1 MAGMTDEQR
10 AAFEAGLER
19 AQGQQAAREAVPTQR
34 TRTAAQG
41 LTLGFADEIEA
52 RARSQ
57 TTGRPYAE
65 VLDEIRGSVKAY
77 QEARPKEALGYEIGG
92 AALPAIG
99 AMVAAPFTGG
109 ASTAAVAPTLARMA
123 GIGAVQGG
131 IAAFGTGEGG
141 AVERLSRVPGGAVA
155 GSIGSAVGGG
165 VVRAA
170 GSGLATLTDATRRLV
185 GNRGSS
191 IVENEIQR
199 LARQTGK
206 TPDQIADDILNGR
219 LLAENRTIQ
228 AAVRAYRTGG
238 GDASRI
244 IQEGLEQRPAMTRA
258 AAMDDLNRYLADI
271 SAPSALQAQRRSED
285 VARVAER
292 AAYSQF
298 RDMPAPDDVVSALA
312 DTLRRVPS
320 AAEEVGI
327 ALRAQTGAAP
337 FFEILEDG
345 SVQFTRSPTV
355 AEVENVRRAV
365 GNRASA
371 LYRGNMGAAG
381 EAVSEAE
388 TGLRGLLDEAV
399 PELSTTRATA
409 ASVRSQRDA
418 FDAGQK
424 AFSGD
429 VNERLMEFAKLTDPS
444 QIEAYRAGLMAAIQA
459 RAATGSR
466 QSMIRNMASK
476 EETKESRI
484 LREVLPQDAVDDV
497 LRSIET
503 ASGAQNA
510 ANSILGGSQTAETI
524 MEQRRQGLGLS
535 VSDIS
540 SALSMDP
547 TALANVASKM
557 ADRFRRDLTDA
568 ERARIARILVSDD
581 ADLVRRAIEDDGAL
595 AILRDK
601 IERISA
607 TATSGAA
614 RAGAVAPAETS
625 GDISSPVIR
634 GLLAQ

>member
-1 MAGMTDEQR
+1 MAGMTDKQR

-52 RARSQ
+52 RARSL

-65 VLDEIRGSVKAY
+65 VLNEIRGSIKAY
-77 QEARPKEALGYEIGG
+77 QEARPGEALAYEIGG

-109 ASTAAVAPTLARMA
+109 ASAAAVAPTLARMA

-131 IAAFGTGEGG
+131 LAAFGTGEGG

-155 GSIGSAVGGG
+155 GGVGSAVGGG

-199 LARQTGK
+199 LVKQTGR
-206 TPDQIADDILNGR
+206 TADEISGDILNGR

-228 AAVRAYRTGG
+228 AAVRALRSGG
-238 GDASRI
+238 GEASRI

-258 AAMDDLNRYLADI
+258 TAMEDLNKYLADI
-271 SAPSALQAQRRSED
+271 SAPSALQAQRGSED

-298 RDMPAPDDVVSALA
+298 RDMPAPDEVVAALA

-355 AEVENVRRAV
+355 AEVESVRRAV

-388 TGLRGLLDEAV
+388 TGLRGLLDETV
-399 PELSTTRATA
+399 PELSAARATA
-409 ASVRSQRDA
+409 AGVRSQRDA

-429 VNERLMEFAKLTDPS
+429 VNERMMEFAKLTDPS

-459 RAATGSR
+459 RGATGSR
-466 QSMIRNMASK
+466 QSMIRNMVSG
-476 EETKESRI
+476 ETKEGRI

-503 ASGAQNA
+503 ASGAQEA
-510 ANSILGGSQTAETI
+510 ASKILQGSPTAETL
-524 MEQRRQGLGLS
+524 MEQGRQGLGLS

-540 SALSMDP
+540 GALSMDP
-547 TALANVASKM
+547 TAIVNVASKIT
-557 ADRFRRDLTDA
+557 DRFRRDLTDA
-568 ERARIARILVSDD
+568 DRARIARILVSDD

-595 AILRDK
+595 AVLRDK

-607 TATSGAA
+607 TATRGAS
-614 RAGAVAPAETS
+614 RAGAVTPAQTS
-625 GDISSPVIR
+625 GDISGPAIR

>member
-1 MAGMTDEQR
+1 MAGMTDQQR
-10 AAFEAGLER
+10 AAYEAALARTQER
-19 AQGQQAAREAVPTQR
+19 QATREAVPTQR

-52 RARSQ
+52 RARSL

-65 VLDEIRGSVKAY
+65 VLDEIRGSVKSY
-77 QEARPKEALGYEIGG
+77 QEARPMEALGYEVGG
-92 AALPAIG
+92 AVLPAIG
-99 AMVAAPFTGG
+99 AMAAAPFTGG
-109 ASTAAVAPTLARMA
+109 ASTAAVAPTLGRMA
-123 GIGAVQGG
+123 GMGAVQGG
-131 IAAFGTGEGG
+131 ITAFGTGEGG
-141 AVERLSRVPGGAVA
+141 AAERLSRVPGGAAYGVG
-155 GSIGSAVGGG
+155 GSLLAGG
-165 VVRAA
+165 VVRGA
-170 GSGLATLTDATRRLV
+170 GSALSTLTDATRRLV
-185 GNRGSS
+185 GGRGSTV
-191 IVENEIQR
+191 VENEIQR
-199 LARQTGK
+199 LAQQTGK
-206 TPDQIADDILNGR
+206 TADQIADDILNGR

-228 AAVRAYRTGG
+228 AAVRALRAGG
-238 GDASRI
+238 GGASRI

-258 AAMDDLNRYLADI
+258 AAMDDLNKYLADI

-298 RDMPAPDDVVSALA
+298 RDMPAPDEVVSELA
-312 DTLRRVPS
+312 DALRRVPS
-320 AAEEVGI
+320 AADEVAI

-355 AEVENVRRAV
+355 AEVENVRRAI

-381 EAVSEAE
+381 EAVAGVE
-388 TGLRGLLDEAV
+388 TGLRGSLDETV
-399 PELSTTRATA
+399 PELSATRATA
-409 ASVRSQRDA
+409 AGVRSQRDA

-429 VNERLMEFAKLTDPS
+429 INEQLMEFAKLTDPS

-459 RAATGSR
+459 RSATGSR
-466 QSMIRNMASK
+466 QSMIRNMAN
-476 EETKESRI
+476 EETKEGRI

-503 ASGAQNA
+503 ASGAQEA
-510 ANSILGGSQTAETI
+510 ASKILQGSPTAETL
-524 MEQRRQGLGLS
+524 MEAGRQGLGLS

-540 SALSMDP
+540 GALSMDP

-568 ERARIARILVSDD
+568 ERARIARILVSED

-595 AILRDK
+595 AVLRDR
-601 IERISA
+601 IEQISA
-607 TATSGAA
+607 TATRGAS
-614 RAGAVAPAETS
+614 RAGAIAPAETG
-625 GDISSPVIR
+625 GDISGQSIR

>member
-19 AQGQQAAREAVPTQR
+19 AQGEQAIREAVPTQR

-52 RARSQ
+52 RARSLA
-57 TTGRPYAE
+57 TGRPYAE

-131 IAAFGTGEGG
+131 LAAFGTGEGG

-155 GSIGSAVGGG
+155 GSVGSAVGGG

-206 TPDQIADDILNGR
+206 TPDEIADDILNGR
-219 LLAENRTIQ
+219 LLAENRSIQ

-258 AAMDDLNRYLADI
+258 AAMDDLNKYLADI

-365 GNRASA
+365 ANRASA

-503 ASGAQNA
+503 ASGAQEA
-510 ANSILGGSQTAETI
+510 ASKILQGSQTAETI

-568 ERARIARILVSDD
+568 ERARIARVLVSDD

-595 AILRDK
+595 AVLRDK

-607 TATSGAA
+607 TASSGAA

>member
-1 MAGMTDEQR
+1 MAGMTDQQR
-10 AAFEAGLER
+10 AAFEAALSRTQE
-19 AQGQQAAREAVPTQR
+19 QQATREAVPTQR

-52 RARSQ
+52 RARSLA
-57 TTGRPYAE
+57 TGRPYAE

-109 ASTAAVAPTLARMA
+109 ASTAAVAPTLGRMA
-123 GIGAVQGG
+123 GMGAVQGG
-131 IAAFGTGEGG
+131 ITAFGTGEGG
-141 AVERLSRVPGGAVA
+141 AAERLSRVPGGAAYGVG
-155 GSIGSAVGGG
+155 GSLLAGG
-165 VVRAA
+165 VVRGA
-170 GSGLATLTDATRRLV
+170 GSALSTLTDATRRLV
-185 GNRGSS
+185 GGRGSTV
-191 IVENEIQR
+191 VENEIQR
-199 LARQTGK
+199 LAQQTGK
-206 TPDQIADDILNGR
+206 TADQIADDILNGR

-228 AAVRAYRTGG
+228 AAVRALRAGG
-238 GDASRI
+238 GGASRI

-258 AAMDDLNRYLADI
+258 AAMDDLNKYLADI

-298 RDMPAPDDVVSALA
+298 RDMPAPDEVVSELA
-312 DTLRRVPS
+312 DALRRVPS
-320 AAEEVGI
+320 AADEVGI

-355 AEVENVRRAV
+355 AEVENVRRAI

-381 EAVSEAE
+381 EAVAGVE
-388 TGLRGLLDEAV
+388 TGLRGSLDETV
-399 PELSTTRATA
+399 PELSATRATA
-409 ASVRSQRDA
+409 AGVRSQRDA

-429 VNERLMEFAKLTDPS
+429 VNEQLMEFAKLTDPS
-444 QIEAYRAGLMAAIQA
+444 QIEAYRAGLMAAIQK
-459 RAATGSR
+459 RSATGSR
-466 QSMIRNMASK
+466 QSMIRNMAN
-476 EETKESRI
+476 EETIEGRI

-503 ASGAQNA
+503 ASGAQEA
-510 ANSILGGSQTAETI
+510 ASKILQGSPTAETL
-524 MEQRRQGLGLS
+524 MEAGRQGLGLS

-540 SALSMDP
+540 GALSMDP

-568 ERARIARILVSDD
+568 ERARIARILVSED

-595 AILRDK
+595 AILRDR
-601 IERISA
+601 IEQISA

-614 RAGAVAPAETS
+614 RAGAIAPAETG
-625 GDISSPVIR
+625 GDISGQSIR

>member
-1 MAGMTDEQR
+1 MAGMTDQQR
-10 AAFEAGLER
+10 AAYEAALSRTQEE
-19 AQGQQAAREAVPTQR
+19 QATREAVPTQR

-52 RARSQ
+52 RARSLA
-57 TTGRPYAE
+57 TGRPYAE

-131 IAAFGTGEGG
+131 LAAFGTGEGG

-155 GSIGSAVGGG
+155 GSVGSAVGGG

-206 TPDQIADDILNGR
+206 TPDEIADDILNGR
-219 LLAENRTIQ
+219 LLAENRSIQ

-258 AAMDDLNRYLADI
+258 AAMDDLNKYLADI

-365 GNRASA
+365 ANRASA

-503 ASGAQNA
+503 ASGAQEA
-510 ANSILGGSQTAETI
+510 ASKILQGSQTAETI

-568 ERARIARILVSDD
+568 ERARIARVLVSDD

-595 AILRDK
+595 AVLRDK

-607 TATSGAA
+607 TASSGAA

>member
-1 MAGMTDEQR
+1 
-10 AAFEAGLER
+10 
-19 AQGQQAAREAVPTQR
+19 
-34 TRTAAQG
+34 
-41 LTLGFADEIEA
+41 
-52 RARSQ
+52 
-57 TTGRPYAE
+57 
-65 VLDEIRGSVKAY
+65 
-77 QEARPKEALGYEIGG
+77 
-92 AALPAIG
+92 
-99 AMVAAPFTGG
+99 MVAAPFTGG

-131 IAAFGTGEGG
+131 LAAFGTGEGG

-155 GSIGSAVGGG
+155 GSVGSAVGGG

-199 LARQTGK
+199 LARQTNR
-206 TPDQIADDILNGR
+206 TPDEIADDILNGR
-219 LLAENRTIQ
+219 LLAENKSIQ
-228 AAVRAYRTGG
+228 AAVRTLRSGG

-258 AAMDDLNRYLADI
+258 AAMDDLNKYLADI

-298 RDMPAPDDVVSALA
+298 RDMPAPDEVVAALA

-466 QSMIRNMASK
+466 QSMIKNFAD
-476 EETKESRI
+476 ETKKEGRI
-484 LREVLPQDAVDDV
+484 LREVLPQDALDDV
-497 LRSIET
+497 LRSVQT
-503 ASGAQNA
+503 AERSQDA
-510 ANSILGGSQTAETI
+510 ANFVLGGSPTAETL
-524 MEQRRQGLGLS
+524 MEQGRQGLGLS

-540 SALSMDP
+540 GALSMDP
-547 TALANVASKM
+547 TAMVNVASKIT
-557 ADRFRRDLTDA
+557 DRFRRDLTDA
-568 ERARIARILVSDD
+568 ERARIARILVSED

-607 TATSGAA
+607 TASSGAA
-614 RAGAVAPAETS
+614 RAGAVAPAETG
-625 GDISSPVIR
+625 GDISGQSIR